1 MLPNSDYREPG
12 VSHGPLINPA
22 FQSAREEGVSLDD
35 LGVGAVVEAVT
46 GHHTY
51 RLENSGNGD
60 VLISGHPVYC
70 PEPVLVELHGSI
82 GDDQMIKMWF
92 IGRGMRLVFGHP
104 QFGVVRT
111 SRVREI
117 HELTSSAPQRLG
129 RETAN

>member
-12 VSHGPLINPA
+12 SSLGPLISPA
-22 FQSAREEGVSLDD
+22 FQSALEEGVSLDD
-35 LGVGAVVEAVT
+35 LAVGAVVEAVT

-51 RLENSGNGD
+51 RLENRGNGD

-92 IGRGMRLVFGHP
+92 IGRGMRLVFRHP

-111 SRVREI
+111 SHVREI
-117 HELTSSAPQRLG
+117 HELASSAPQRLG
-129 RETAN
+129 RETAH